1 MFLSIKKLTLK
12 ITAVVAAILLIS
24 VTGFGIKKCR
34 DHKKENHDID
44 SNTSCIPSADLNT
57 YTKLKNSSNSIVNF
71 SEDNILNNFT
81 SDKQDETSLSSLH
94 FHNSGID
101 CSSKLER
108 YKERHQTFPIM
119 NTICSV
125 QPVVTSNTI
134 LESNHAKNQEYPK
147 NNQDP
152 DNNNQNNI
160 STCIANTSELSIKE
174 NKPVDTLITSSLSIN
189 NFCSVQP
196 VVTSNTTLESNY
208 AKNQECPKNNQD
220 PDNNNQ
226 NNISTCIAN
235 ASESSSKENKPV
247 DTLITSSLSI
257 NKICSV
263 PNTDHNVTLDSIFN
277 TSDSTTSFEFSISET
292 STIRYVPTTDYNI
305 TLGST
310 LSSSINTTSSDL
322 LISDT
327 NNDNLT
333 PQEEASKSRSI
344 INLSEVV

>member
-1 MFLSIKKLTLK
+1 M
-12 ITAVVAAILLIS
+12 
-24 VTGFGIKKCR
+24 
-34 DHKKENHDID
+34 
-44 SNTSCIPSADLNT
+44 
-57 YTKLKNSSNSIVNF
+57 
-71 SEDNILNNFT
+71 
-81 SDKQDETSLSSLH
+81 
-94 FHNSGID
+94 
-101 CSSKLER
+101 
-108 YKERHQTFPIM
+108 
-119 NTICSV
+119 
-125 QPVVTSNTI
+125 
-134 LESNHAKNQEYPK
+134 
-147 NNQDP
+147 
-152 DNNNQNNI
+152 
-160 STCIANTSELSIKE
+160 SIKE

-196 VVTSNTTLESNY
+196 VVTSNTILESNH
-208 AKNQECPKNNQD
+208 AKNQEYPKNNQD